1 MNNSADLLD
10 PFDRHLIVK
19 PSSTAKGH
27 RFMFFLAD
35 SGKFEGKLF
44 PSGVRIYGRNL
55 VGPSSSS
62 TKCSDTF
69 FIECRNSK
77 TRQFGLAAAMIC
89 RRGPQIM
96 PGSPFASCDFVLVQG
111 IHFDRHGELMIQ

>member
-1 MNNSADLLD
+1 MKTTTRNDSASVLD
-10 PFDRHLIVK
+10 PFDRHLIIK
-19 PSSTAKGH
+19 PSSTAKGN
-27 RFMFFLAD
+27 RFMFFLAE

-77 TRQFGLAAAMIC
+77 TRQFGLAAAMIP
-89 RRGPQIM
+89 RRGSEI
-96 PGSPFASCDFVLVQG
+96 L
-111 IHFDRHGELMIQ
+111 